1 MLNELQGES
10 GYEGELCVRAVGLM
24 SFERMV
30 SLAPSHTS
38 LFSVVLRTWRGDIV
52 ALWDDLASSDS
63 HSALPDSC
71 VHAPFR
77 APTCHS
83 MGVPSIVFSAI
94 LSPPYRPR
102 ALTFLHSA
110 YSVRK
115 LTYHSFHRPNQPS
128 ILANTTSSTEDRPPD
143 TLTMRHPSHQDAT
156 TDI

>member
-1 MLNELQGES
+1 MRIAMKIPINVTQAPAQRKTDPQLVQLAGTGERVLNELQGES
-10 GYEGELCVRAVGLM
+10 GYEGEPCGRVVELM
-24 SFERMV
+24 SFQRMV

-94 LSPPYRPR
+94 LSPPYRSR

-110 YSVRK
+110 YLVRK
-115 LTYHSFHRPNQPS
+115 LT
-128 ILANTTSSTEDRPPD
+128 
-143 TLTMRHPSHQDAT
+143 
-156 TDI
+156 